1 MTENSAHVSGIIER
15 VFANT
20 TRRNL
25 NKALVE
31 TARDAE
37 AEATA
42 SALQVAAAADG
53 TTELKAPPMQSASG
67 ESSGRGL
74 VSTVAGV
81 AGALIVVAAAAIGIA
96 LMLRRSR
103 FGAAADMSAAA
114 AIELPEEGGVVA
126 SQSAYTIQV

>member
-1 MTENSAHVSGIIER
+1 MSWDCDT
-15 VFANT
+15 
-20 TRRNL
+20 
-25 NKALVE
+25 
-31 TARDAE
+31 DAE

-103 FGAAADMSAAA
+103 YGGAADMSTAA
-114 AIELPEEGGVVA
+114 AIELPEEGGMA
-126 SQSAYTIQV
+126 MSQSAYTIQV